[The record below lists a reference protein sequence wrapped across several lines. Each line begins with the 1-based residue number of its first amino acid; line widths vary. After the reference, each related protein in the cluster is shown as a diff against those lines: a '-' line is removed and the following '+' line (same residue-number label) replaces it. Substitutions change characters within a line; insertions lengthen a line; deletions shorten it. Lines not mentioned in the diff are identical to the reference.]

1 MYHLTFNETY
11 AWVRFLQDNNHIH
24 NRNIL
29 ACMLLYKL
37 DYCNPGYVDL
47 LIIDGNHL
55 KQLDLLKDE
64 SHMQLIMKDGK
75 IYKNTL

>member
-1 MYHLTFNETY
+1 MLESVSFKITTTY
-11 AWVRFLQDNNHIH
+11 TIE
-24 NRNIL
+24 
-29 ACMLLYKL
+29 LYWHGCCFIKL
-37 DYCNPGYVDL
+37 DFCNPGYVDL

-55 KQLDLLKDE
+55 KQLDVLKDE

>member
-1 MYHLTFNETY
+1 MLESVSFKITNTY
-11 AWVRFLQDNNHIH
+11 TIE
-24 NRNIL
+24 
-29 ACMLLYKL
+29 LYWYGCCIIKI
-37 DYCNPGYVDL
+37 DFCNPGYADL

-55 KQLDLLKDE
+55 KQLDVLKDE

>member
-1 MYHLTFNETY
+1 
-11 AWVRFLQDNNHIH
+11 
-24 NRNIL
+24 
-29 ACMLLYKL
+29 MLLYKL

-55 KQLDLLKDE
+55 KQLDVLKDE